1 MKPKYSI
8 FIIVYIFVC
17 VLFFSCAENSYVATT
32 ISFNPMSKKRSVFE
46 TGIIKDVKLV
56 KLESDSCIVGKI
68 DKILYNDSLL
78 YIMDSSV
85 AYEVFIFTKD
95 GKFVNKISKH
105 GHGKYEYT
113 QLWDIF
119 FDKDKDALCLLSRC
133 DQKVIS
139 FTPDGKTVLGESQLP
154 KMFGNIVPT
163 TNGYIGYM
171 DNYSQNPNM
180 PYNLWTMDKSFN
192 LLDGFIRI
200 DPKQESTSHAFV
212 NTMSVYG
219 DALYFKPELVSTIY
233 QIKDGKV
240 SERYKFDFG
249 EKNFPDLSIVS
260 RDNEAEWSRLKMEK
274 ISNIYNY
281 EETNDYILMDFCM
294 DGLQCM
300 GIYNKHNLTSE
311 ITRLDCYKD
320 KYVFSFGEIRGMDQ
334 SAIYSVVDYEG
345 VYNMW
350 LGHNKYCNFE
360 ELYPEQVKNLR
371 KLFPKL
377 E

>member
-1 MKPKYSI
+1 
-8 FIIVYIFVC
+8 
-17 VLFFSCAENSYVATT
+17 
-32 ISFNPMSKKRSVFE
+32 MSKKRSVFE

-274 ISNIYNY
+274 RSNIYNY
-281 EETNDYILMDFCM
+281 EETND
-294 DGLQCM
+294 
-300 GIYNKHNLTSE
+300 
-311 ITRLDCYKD
+311 
-320 KYVFSFGEIRGMDQ
+320 
-334 SAIYSVVDYEG
+334 
-345 VYNMW
+345 
-350 LGHNKYCNFE
+350 
-360 ELYPEQVKNLR
+360 
-371 KLFPKL
+371 
-377 E
+377 